1 MELLMS
7 TLISRLMNR
16 IRPKQHVEKKEVEQR
31 RSDPLDPF
39 ARIREWNPS
48 PQAVKLRKVSDFPIY
63 EAEDI
68 TAAAVGDSAVI
79 KSASAMDDSDE
90 PIGMGSGGINSY
102 TVPQILQDWY
112 MAQGFPGYQSLAIIA
127 QHWMVEKACSM
138 AGKDAVRNGW
148 KLKAGQDELTGEM
161 ADQIAESDKAF
172 KIRQHLVQMNKF
184 KNMFGIRI
192 VLFEVESD
200 DPGYYEKPFNI
211 DGITEGSYKGISQ
224 VDPYWMMPMMTAEA
238 TSDPSS
244 QHFYDPE
251 YWIISGKKFH
261 RSHLI
266 IARGPE
272 MADILKPTYI
282 FGGISLV
289 QRIYERIYAA
299 ERTANEA
306 PLLAMNKRT
315 TAIHVDMDKAV
326 ANEAGLLKRLGLWI
340 RFRDNHA
347 VKVLG
352 QDETMEQFDTSLAD
366 FDNVIMSQ
374 YQLVAAIAEVP
385 ATKLLGTPPKGFNA
399 TGEFEMVSY
408 HESLESIQEHDMQP
422 LLDRHYLILTR
433 SLGLDIKIS
442 AIWEPV
448 DSMTTSQ
455 LADLNDKTADTDTKR
470 ITAGIISP
478 DEARNKLRQDRYA
491 GYSTLTGEEA
501 NTRPGMSPEN
511 IAAYQEA
518 AAESSKGQAA
528 VLKSSAS
535 ASAVAHGETTSGEPI
550 KGAQQFG
557 GGSGGA
563 APAAGGGNDND
574 AGMAAQTRPEGE
586 PPMDPYVPGQ
596 TPVVISEPGITNNTP
611 PRNPNINLPLTE
623 QTLVSMLSL
632 LDKLADRLMPEGGA
646 IARSSDTNFNRTTSP
661 SVQRGIEPSVSGMG
675 SITPHMEPGKL
686 PKMKLNGMVLAIEN
700 PRGSIRRG
708 MDVNGVQWSAK
719 MSHPYGFIKGTK
731 GADGD
736 DVDCFVGDNLK
747 SQRVFVI
754 NQNDPTTGEFDEHK
768 CMIGFDSPESA
779 RKAYDD
785 SFSKGWAGFDSMYET
800 GIEDFKAWA
809 FGGVKDQPF
818 ANPLNE
824 VNIGQAGS
832 FPETA

>member
-1 MELLMS
+1 MS
-7 TLISRLMNR
+7 KFISRLLNR
-16 IRPKQHVEKKEVEQR
+16 VRPKKTVEKKQEVER
-31 RSDPLDPF
+31 RRPDPLDPF
-39 ARIREWNPS
+39 ARVREWEPS
-48 PQAVKLRKVSDFPIY
+48 PQAVTLRKVSDFPLY
-63 EAEDI
+63 EAEGT
-68 TAAAVGDSAVI
+68 TAVAVGDSAVI
-79 KSASAMDDSDE
+79 KSAVMDDDDS
-90 PIGMGSGGINSY
+90 PIGMGPGGLNSY

-148 KLKAGQDELTGEM
+148 KLKAGQDEITGEI
-161 ADQIAESDKAF
+161 ADKILAADKEF
-172 KIRQHLVQMNKF
+172 KVKQHLVQMNKF

-192 VLFEVESD
+192 VLFEVYSD
-200 DPGYYEKPFNI
+200 DPGYYEKPFNP
-211 DGITEGSYKGISQ
+211 DGITLGSYKGISQ

-326 ANEAGLLKRLGLWI
+326 ANEAGLLKRLALWI

-408 HESLESIQEHDMQP
+408 HESLESIQEHDMSP
-422 LLDRHYLILTR
+422 LLDRHYLILGI
-433 SLGLDIKIS
+433 SLGIDIKIS
-442 AIWEPV
+442 AVWEPV
-448 DSMTTSQ
+448 DSMSTAQ
-455 LADLNDKTADTDTKR
+455 RAEVNDKMADTDTKL
-470 ITAGIISP
+470 IASGIISP
-478 DEARNKLRQDRYA
+478 DEARNKLRQDIYA
-491 GYSTLTGEEA
+491 GYNTLTAAEA
-501 NTRPGMSPEN
+501 NQRPGMSPEN

-528 VLKSSAS
+528 VLKSSA
-535 ASAVAHGETTSGEPI
+535 AATAVAHGESTTGQPLQ
-550 KGAQQFG
+550 GAPHP
-557 GGSGGA
+557 GSS
-563 APAAGGGNDND
+563 PAGNASPVPAGHDND
-574 AGMAAQTRPEGE
+574 AGVAAQTRPSGE
-586 PPMDPYVPGQ
+586 PPMDPLVPGQ
-596 TPVVISEPGITNNTP
+596 VPTTIKEPGITSNTP
-611 PRNPNINLPLTE
+611 PRNPNVDMPM
-623 QTLVSMLSL
+623 LVQSMASMISL
-632 LDKLADRLMPEGGA
+632 LDKLSDHFIPEGGSV
-646 IARSSDTNFNRTTSP
+646 ARSSDTNFNRTSTP
-661 SVQRGIEPSVSGMG
+661 SVQRGIEPSG
-675 SITPHMEPGKL
+675 SIVPQMDASKL

-700 PRGSIRRG
+700 PRGSTRRG
-708 MDVNGVQWSAK
+708 MDANGNKWSVK
-719 MSHPYGFIKGTK
+719 MNHPYGFIKGTK

-736 DVDCFVGDNLK
+736 EIDCFVGPDMK
-747 SQRVFVI
+747 SQKIWII
-754 NQNDPTTGEFDEHK
+754 NQNDPNTGEFDEHK
-768 CMIGFDSPESA
+768 VMMGFSSESDA
-779 RKAYDD
+779 RNAYDD
-785 SFSKGWAGFDSMYET
+785 SFNSPGWTAWTGFDSMYET
-800 GIEDFKAWA
+800 GIEDFRTWA
-809 FGGVKDQPF
+809 YGAVRDHPY
-818 ANPLNE
+818 ASPLNQ